1 MIGKI
6 NEDFIIILKSEE
18 KNGFLVVD
26 FLPIKKLLKNKYKDF
41 IKEINSDTSAITTL
55 RKFVKFKFLLEWFDY
70 SEDISTSYEDIPNL
84 LYFRRLHNFLSKR
97 KEDIIEEFALRV
109 KAYRIE
115 KTYNTAN
122 LLIDKG
128 KALAF
133 SHRKIGW
140 TSLPFNLNEK
150 FQVQFNTNF
159 GYGYVSYFY
168 LVVKYKD
175 IIIIPYSDWV
185 VYKNA
190 GIYEIQCYT
199 KKYLVKDESWLETME
214 DCKNLFNLSKLN
226 EKKFIEKYIID
237 EAKVMVDG
245 LKSIMKYNEFK
256 LLRLDK
262 DIVTLKMDGYKII
275 EYRGEK
281 ISGALKFIS
290 HLTNFNDNQEI
301 MEIIKEIKNINLELL
316 PILQRE
322 NELLTERIKEIEPE
336 YTRLKP
342 IVERLSEES
351 NKITRRKNK
360 ILDDLEDKYDYKNN
374 TDKISLKDI
383 LRERDYQLSKEIPD
397 WEKRSNEYFRIHN
410 QFFNPLRTE
419 LEKLKPVKETIHKYM
434 IEIENYFSK
443 N

>member
-1 MIGKI
+1 
-6 NEDFIIILKSEE
+6 
-18 KNGFLVVD
+18 
-26 FLPIKKLLKNKYKDF
+26 
-41 IKEINSDTSAITTL
+41 
-55 RKFVKFKFLLEWFDY
+55 LEWFDY